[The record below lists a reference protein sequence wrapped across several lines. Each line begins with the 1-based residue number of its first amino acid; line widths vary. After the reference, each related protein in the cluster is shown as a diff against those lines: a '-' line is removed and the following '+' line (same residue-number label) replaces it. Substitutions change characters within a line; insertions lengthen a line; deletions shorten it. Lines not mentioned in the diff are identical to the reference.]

1 MILKSYLQ
9 QLVKPR
15 LLLLI
20 LAISAV
26 STLTQAQ
33 PSETRIPT
41 STAGVTV
48 IEIEDPAG
56 PWSIRVVEWNRNEA
70 PNLRLVPAKGAVES
84 TERVAALETTSS
96 IANRNGTNY
105 KQVVAAVNAD
115 FFSRRGE
122 PVNRMKLD
130 GEWILSHPD
139 NPRRSVLTIDEKNQ
153 LWAGQTTLS
162 TNLCRKSPSIYPSCV
177 PVQWNRSPVP
187 GSASM
192 LNHWFSDTLSNAQN
206 SRVFTVRAD
215 KETDLMSATH
225 GTLEFELAV
234 ERSQDLL
241 VDSYAASLT
250 ATPRLDKGDR
260 LVILDGDFWDD
271 FTTRDTL
278 SIETIING
286 PLTLPKQLIG
296 GGPLMLRDG
305 RMVVDSMATAE
316 GILES
321 FLTTRHPRTALGW
334 NTDQTIVWLVV
345 VDGRQEHSAGM
356 SLHELS
362 QFFLK
367 LGASDALNLDGG
379 GSSAI
384 VADGKV
390 LNSPSDPTGERRVTN
405 ALLLIK

>member
-1 MILKSYLQ
+1 MRHLLFRTIFLSLVLVVTAQ
-9 QLVKPR
+9 AGFSQL
-15 LLLLI
+15 
-20 LAISAV
+20 
-26 STLTQAQ
+26 
-33 PSETRIPT
+33 SETRTPT
-41 STAGVTV
+41 STTGVSV

-56 PWSIRVVEWNRNEA
+56 PWSLRVVEWNRNLA
-70 PNLRLVPAKGAVES
+70 PELRLIPAKGAVEA

-96 IANRNGTNY
+96 IADRNGANY
-105 KQVVAAVNAD
+105 KQVIAAVNAD

-139 NPRRSVLTIDEKNQ
+139 NPRRSVLTIDEKQQ

-162 TNLCRKSPSIYPSCV
+162 TNLCRKSPGIYPPCV

-187 GSASM
+187 GSASI
-192 LNHWFSDTLSNAQN
+192 LNHWFSDTLSNN
-206 SRVFTVRAD
+206 HNNRVFNIRAD

-225 GTLEFELAV
+225 GTVEFELAV

-241 VDSYAASLT
+241 VDTYTASLT

-260 LVILDGDFWDD
+260 LVILNGDFWDD
-271 FTTRDTL
+271 FMTRDTL

-286 PLTLPKQLIG
+286 PLTLPHQLIG
-296 GGPLMLRDG
+296 GGPLLLRDG

-321 FLTTRHPRTALGW
+321 FLTTRHPRTAIAW
-334 NTDQTIVWLVV
+334 NADQTIVWLVV

-390 LNSPSDPTGERRVTN
+390 LNSPSDPIGERRVTN
-405 ALLLIK
+405 ALLLVR

>member
-1 MILKSYLQ
+1 MRHLLFRTIFLSLVLVVTAQ
-9 QLVKPR
+9 AGFSQL
-15 LLLLI
+15 
-20 LAISAV
+20 
-26 STLTQAQ
+26 
-33 PSETRIPT
+33 SETRTPT
-41 STAGVTV
+41 STTGVSV

-56 PWSIRVVEWNRNEA
+56 PWSLRVVEWNRNLA
-70 PNLRLVPAKGAVES
+70 PELRLIPAKGAVEA

-96 IANRNGTNY
+96 IADRNGANY
-105 KQVVAAVNAD
+105 KQVIAAVNAD

-139 NPRRSVLTIDEKNQ
+139 NPRRSVLTINEKQQ

-162 TNLCRKSPSIYPSCV
+162 TNLCRKSLGIYPPCV
-177 PVQWNRSPVP
+177 PVQWNRSPVL
-187 GSASM
+187 GSASI
-192 LNHWFSDTLSNAQN
+192 LNHWFSDTLSNAQS
-206 SRVFTVRAD
+206 SRVFNIRAE
-215 KETDLMSATH
+215 KKTDLMSATH
-225 GTLEFELAV
+225 GTVEFELAV

-241 VDSYAASLT
+241 VDTYAASLT
-250 ATPRLDKGDR
+250 ATPRFVKGER
-260 LVILDGDFWDD
+260 LVILNGDFWDD

-286 PLTLPKQLIG
+286 PLTLPHQLIG
-296 GGPLMLRDG
+296 GGPLLLRDG

-321 FLTTRHPRTALGW
+321 FLTTRHPRTAVGW
-334 NTDQTIVWLVV
+334 NADQTIVWLVV

-356 SLHELS
+356 SLQELS

-405 ALLLIK
+405 ALLLVR